1 MNKEELTNETEWW
14 LQQWLELINS
24 YRFKK
29 RLERARNYARQGNV
43 LSIEFQ
49 EGKAIAR
56 VQGTEAEPYQVS
68 LWLDPLTDEDWGYVI
83 ETLSQRAIFSAK
95 LLAGEM
101 PKNIEEVFAANG
113 LRLFPFT
120 LDEVRS
126 RCSCPDKA
134 NPCKHI
140 AAVYYLLGDRFSED
154 PFILLQLRGRTKE
167 QILAALRQQR
177 EISTREADTGDRSNA
192 VAQKSPNMAR
202 QTRVNLNQFWD
213 YEDAL
218 DSSLVVIAPSPS
230 SETVLEVLGPIPL
243 QPSAAGRALM
253 ETLNGLYGNIGQQAI
268 VAALNRA
275 G

>member
-68 LWLDPLTDEDWGYVI
+68 LWLDPLTDEDWGYAI

-177 EISTREADTGDRSNA
+177 EIATRESETGDRSDAA
-192 VAQKSPNMAR
+192 VQKSPNMTR
-202 QTRVNLNQFWD
+202 QTRVNLKQFWD

-243 QPSAAGRALM
+243 QPSAAGRAVM
-253 ETLNGLYGNIGQQAI
+253 EALNGLYGNIGQQAI